1 MAIALFALRLVH
13 TLIVVVC
20 IAMLV
25 PLAHYA
31 LTGNGGRW
39 AVLAL
44 LPPLGILIGIL
55 LNRGTCILQTLACR
69 MTGRTEGWER
79 DVFFLPESWALKV
92 IPVMVPVFSVVVLGA
107 LARRLFG

>member
-1 MAIALFALRLVH
+1 MAVALFTLRLVH

-44 LPPLGILIGIL
+44 LPPDAFPGG
-55 LNRGTCILQTLACR
+55 
-69 MTGRTEGWER
+69 GRINLTMR
-79 DVFFLPESWALKV
+79 RVT
-92 IPVMVPVFSVVVLGA
+92 IPA
-107 LARRLFG
+107 

>member
-1 MAIALFALRLVH
+1 MPFWTRRTHPEWPSPCLPCGSVH

-55 LNRGTCILQTLACR
+55 PVSYTHLTLPTKA
-69 MTGRTEGWER
+69 
-79 DVFFLPESWALKV
+79 
-92 IPVMVPVFSVVVLGA
+92 
-107 LARRLFG
+107 